1 MAPLEILEIGKDSG
15 VSNRSRMI
23 QVSDIGIRER
33 ANKSSLSIV
42 IWLLPPSVFN
52 ADNSRKALEVQAT
65 STEACLAHEFN

>member
-1 MAPLEILEIGKDSG
+1 
-15 VSNRSRMI
+15 MI

-65 STEACLAHEFN
+65 STEACLADEFN